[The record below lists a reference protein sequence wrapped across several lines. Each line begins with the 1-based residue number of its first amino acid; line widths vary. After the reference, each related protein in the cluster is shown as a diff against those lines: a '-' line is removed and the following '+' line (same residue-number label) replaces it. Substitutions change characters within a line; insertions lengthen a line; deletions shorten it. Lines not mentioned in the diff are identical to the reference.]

1 MTRKHKADAE
11 RTGEKLNEM
20 ALLTANI
27 MIIVTCNIQHVK
39 KKLSLHMPHRHT
51 RGVEVQHHSF
61 LTIAPDGGERKDP
74 PRIISTECWMDPR
87 AILDG
92 MEKK

>member
-1 MTRKHKADAE
+1 M
-11 RTGEKLNEM
+11 
-20 ALLTANI
+20 
-27 MIIVTCNIQHVK
+27 VTCNIQHIK
-39 KKLSLHMPHRHT
+39 KKLSLHMPRRHI

-74 PRIISTECWMDPR
+74 PRIVLTECWVGPR